1 MSPSPDPSP
10 LRLLLGVQQHERRRL
25 ALAACFFFCVLAS
38 YYLLRPLRDA
48 MGVTGGV
55 DNLPWLF
62 LGTLGATVLVSPL
75 FAWLVSR
82 WSRRE
87 FVGVSYR
94 LLIVYLGLFYLAWT
108 LSGESWRLW
117 IGRAFFVWL
126 SVYVLFAVSLMWSV
140 MADSFPDREAR
151 RLFPLIGA
159 GGTLGGIAGSALAGV
174 LTESHG
180 MGIPMLLAAL
190 FLEAA
195 VRAMQALTLR
205 SAAESPE
212 QARIDRQAVGGQV
225 REVLTGLL
233 RSPYLLGVA
242 GFILLYTIGS
252 TFLYLLQ
259 AGIVAAMASDIQARG
274 TLFARIDLFV
284 NIATLASQLLLT
296 RHLIA
301 RMGVPMTLALLPLLS
316 LLGFAALAIWPAY
329 ALLIFVQAGRRA
341 INFAI
346 ASPTR
351 ELLYV
356 PLPRGEK
363 FKVKNF
369 IDTFVF
375 RAGDQI
381 GALTQAGL
389 NTVGAGIAATALL
402 GLPLCAGWLALAFWL
417 GRRHRQLTLDP
428 IAPTPDVSATVPP
441 SASGEAH
448 ATGSS

>member
-1 MSPSPDPSP
+1 MRAMQCVQWGEPEQLELREIALPEPGPGQVRIRIAAAGVNFPD
-10 LRLLLGVQQHERRRL
+10 
-25 ALAACFFFCVLAS
+25 
-38 YYLLRPLRDA
+38 
-48 MGVTGGV
+48 
-55 DNLPWLF
+55 
-62 LGTLGATVLVSPL
+62 
-75 FAWLVSR
+75 
-82 WSRRE
+82 
-87 FVGVSYR
+87 
-94 LLIVYLGLFYLAWT
+94 LLIVQKKYQMQPPLPFTPGAEVAGTVDAVGEGVTALRLGQ
-108 LSGESWRLW
+108 
-117 IGRAFFVWL
+117 
-126 SVYVLFAVSLMWSV
+126 AV
-140 MADSFPDREAR
+140 
-151 RLFPLIGA
+151 
-159 GGTLGGIAGSALAGV
+159 
-174 LTESHG
+174 
-180 MGIPMLLAAL
+180 AAL
-190 FLEAA
+190 CGIGGFAEAVVVDA
-195 VRAMQALTLR
+195 ALCMPLP
-205 SAAESPE
+205 A
-212 QARIDRQAVGGQV
+212 
-225 REVLTGLL
+225 
-233 RSPYLLGVA
+233 
-242 GFILLYTIGS
+242 
-252 TFLYLLQ
+252 
-259 AGIVAAMASDIQARG
+259 
-274 TLFARIDLFV
+274 
-284 NIATLASQLLLT
+284 
-296 RHLIA
+296 
-301 RMGVPMTLALLPLLS
+301 GVPMTLALLPLLS